1 MWSFRTAD
9 GYQSL
14 FSICLVSS
22 KNKKN
27 CGIVTQRKLA
37 ACMTTQPVPE
47 DTFLKKITFTTQ
59 YIKANSNVEGWGEV
73 IRTIPVRK
81 GKCHLNNLFYFLV

>member
-1 MWSFRTAD
+1 MWNFCRAD

-27 CGIVTQRKLA
+27 CGVVMQRKPA
-37 ACMTTQPVPE
+37 ACMITQPVPE
-47 DTFLKKITFTTQ
+47 DTFKK
-59 YIKANSNVEGWGEV
+59 KKKKEN
-73 IRTIPVRK
+73 
-81 GKCHLNNLFYFLV
+81 HFYHIVYQG